1 MRILIITNFYP
12 PHVFG
17 GYEIG
22 CRSVAA
28 GLHARGHHVEV
39 LAGHAPIAS
48 YDDPYWVHRVLDVR
62 GFDPAVPCHTKELMD
77 VQVYERSA
85 SQYANTASVL
95 SHLRR
100 LRPDLVYVWYTLGIG
115 GLALIDLLELTGVPW
130 VMHLMDCAPAHLLGG
145 VVPAAAA
152 LFARE
157 NWSAFTGAKVIT
169 MSEQIISEIT
179 DRTGIRLDR
188 LPEIIPGWVD
198 TEGLAKR
205 IHYSV
210 PSRTRFITAGS
221 IGTHKGTDLIVE
233 ACALLAAEG
242 LANFHVD
249 VFCLR
254 SGTGPEPWITLA
266 AQRGVAELV
275 RFRAGVPQAELLSLL
290 PDYDAFLFPTQTR
303 EPFGFAPIEAAACGL
318 VPIITRNAG
327 VAERLIDGIHTLKID
342 RTAASLAGAMRQLL
356 TAEKDAGV
364 MGRRAARMVRN
375 DLSFS
380 RCLDRIEHVLH
391 GAAIGWDQHVLDEP
405 SLPAVLYAK
414 HTLGLHLTAYP

>member
-1 MRILIITNFYP
+1 M
-12 PHVFG
+12 
-17 GYEIG
+17 
-22 CRSVAA
+22 
-28 GLHARGHHVEV
+28 
-39 LAGHAPIAS
+39 
-48 YDDPYWVHRVLDVR
+48 
-62 GFDPAVPCHTKELMD
+62 
-77 VQVYERSA
+77 
-85 SQYANTASVL
+85 L

-115 GLALIDLLELTGVPW
+115 GLALLDLLELTGVPW
-130 VMHLMDCAPAHLLGG
+130 VMHLMDCVPAHLLAG

-157 NWSAFTGAKVIT
+157 NWSVFAGATVIT
-169 MSEQIISEIT
+169 MSHQIISEIT
-179 DRTGIRLDR
+179 DRTGIRFDR
-188 LPEIIPGWVD
+188 PPEIIPGWVD
-198 TEGLAKR
+198 AEGLGKR
-205 IHYSV
+205 IHYSE

-221 IGTHKGTDLIVE
+221 VGAHKGTDLIVE

-249 VFCLR
+249 VFCPTSSEAR
-254 SGTGPEPWITLA
+254 PEPWIALA

-275 RFRAGVPQAELLSLL
+275 RFRRGVPQAELLGLL

-327 VAERLIDGIHTLKID
+327 VAERLVDGVLD

-356 TAEKDAGV
+356 TAEKDTAI
-364 MGRRAARMVRN
+364 MGRRAARLVRN
-375 DLSFS
+375 DLSLS
-380 RCLDRIEHVLH
+380 HCLDRIERVLH
-391 GAAIGWDQHVLDEP
+391 RAAIGWDQHVLDDP
-405 SLPAVLYAK
+405 SMPALFFAK